1 VTAAGAARSRGG
13 QPGVVVLGSDFRA
26 LAVVRSLGRRG
37 IPTVLVDSLPRSAW
51 FSRYVR
57 SRYRWDGPMEGPA
70 LVDHLV
76 ALAARHALEGWLLY
90 PLYDDAVETVARH
103 AEALARAYRLT
114 TPSWASVHEA
124 TDKRLAYEAARQAGV
139 PVPRTWYPGGPD
151 EVRSLPLDFPAIVKP
166 ASSGPL
172 QAAARR
178 KAFKAADR
186 EELLEAYRLAVGFV
200 GAEGLMVQELVPG
213 GGADQL
219 SVGAFCREGEVL
231 ASMTARRTRQYPVD
245 FGLGSCFVEAV
256 PVPGLEPLAA
266 ALVRRLGLSGM
277 VEVEF
282 KRDARDGSFRL
293 LDVNVRA
300 WGWHGLCLDCG
311 LDFPYLQYRETLG
324 LSLPPSRAV
333 YGHRWRRLLTDLP
346 AALTEM
352 RRGTLSPLAYARSF
366 VGPTAR
372 SVLDVRDPL
381 PALGDLWVAGARAL
395 AAARRPA
402 PEQGASRL
410 AAPVSARSDP

>member
-1 VTAAGAARSRGG
+1 VTAADAAGGRGG
-13 QPGVVVLGSDFRA
+13 QPGAVVLGSDFRA

-37 IPTVLVDSLPRSAW
+37 IATVVVDNQPRSAW

-70 LVDHLV
+70 LVDHLLEV
-76 ALAARHALEGWLLY
+76 AARDGLEGWLLY

-103 AEALARAYRLT
+103 AEALSRAYRLT
-114 TPSWASVHEA
+114 TPSWTSVHEA
-124 TDKRLAYEAARQAGV
+124 TDKRLAYQAAREVGV
-139 PVPRTWYPGGPD
+139 PVPRTWYPRGPD
-151 EVRSLPLDFPAIVKP
+151 EAGSLPLDFPAIVKP
-166 ASSGPL
+166 ASSGSL
-172 QAAARR
+172 QKVARR
-178 KAFKAADR
+178 KAFQAADR
-186 EELLEAYRLAVGFV
+186 EELVEAYRLAAEFV

-231 ASMTARRTRQYPVD
+231 AAMTARRSRQYPVD

-282 KRDARDGSFRL
+282 KRDARDGSFKL

-300 WGWHGLCLDCG
+300 WGWHGLCRDCG
-311 LDFPYLQYRETLG
+311 LDLPYLQYRETLG

-366 VGPTAR
+366 AGPTAR
-372 SVLDVRDPL
+372 SVLDLRDPL
-381 PALGDLWVAGARAL
+381 PALGDLWVAGARVL
-395 AAARRPA
+395 VPARRPA
-402 PEQGASRL
+402 PKHGASRL
-410 AAPVSARSDP
+410 GGPAPARSEP